1 MPGSISVFCRP
12 FSLSQRLPTG
22 IWGSWSL
29 LEGETPARCVSDPPS
44 VTAEV
49 HEYKFSDLS
58 TMVVR
63 LPHLSTFQFLSHR
76 ECKTLWKR
84 SWLEGAGTSREP

>member
-29 LEGETPARCVSDPPS
+29 LEGETPARCVSDPPT

-49 HEYKFSDLS
+49 HEYKFSDRS
-58 TMVVR
+58 TMERGIVVDVDQASNV
-63 LPHLSTFQFLSHR
+63 PPII
-76 ECKTLWKR
+76 
-84 SWLEGAGTSREP
+84 SRVLVWNPS